1 MASASSYSIWKDIE
15 RRNKEDQ
22 RNLLQWQL
30 QARESILSFAEI
42 KPGDHLVQKR
52 YFALNLEVLEFDHHF
67 LCIGQV
73 KEDGKIKPII
83 IHYYNTL
90 WNAALTLFST
100 FFSKLGSAIENLGK
114 VQEMTLP
121 DPDFITDEDLQ
132 AGKVFRVV
140 WPEELRRY
148 SSDEVIRRAKRRKDE
163 SWYDLAKNN
172 CETFVM
178 KCLCDLEISTQ
189 VTPAVK
195 AACEVGR
202 LLVKTSRQ
210 VLFQG
215 FKVAVDNLDDIFLA
229 ATRGSPKGFV
239 GLGFGSGVTVV
250 SEGLQA
256 FHDISEAIKK
266 MDEGVMVKD
275 RGELIKEV
283 KDIIVSSVL
292 RSGGSIV
299 GMIAEQL
306 LIPIPFAACIV
317 GTLLGLWIAHFCS
330 KALINVEIEWL
341 DRLIDW
347 FLPEKHQ
354 TKA

>member
-1 MASASSYSIWKDIE
+1 MASASSDSIWRDIE
-15 RRNKEDQ
+15 QRSKEDQ
-22 RNLLQWQL
+22 RKLIQWQL
-30 QARESILSFAEI
+30 QARESIVSFAEI
-42 KPGDHLVQKR
+42 KPGDHLVRKG
-52 YFALNLEVLEFDHHF
+52 YFSVDVQVLEFEHHF

-90 WNAALTLFST
+90 WNAALTLLST
-100 FFSKLGSAIENLGK
+100 FFSQLGSAIENLGK

-121 DPDFITDEDLQ
+121 DPNFITEAHLQ
-132 AGKVFRVV
+132 AGEVYRVV
-140 WPEELRRY
+140 WPKELRRY

-163 SWYDLAKNN
+163 SWYDLANNN

-195 AACEVGR
+195 IACEVGR
-202 LLVKTSRQ
+202 VLVKTSRQ

-215 FKVAVDNLDDIFLA
+215 FKVAVDKLDDVFLA
-229 ATRGSPKGFV
+229 ATRGSTGGLA
-239 GLGFGSGVTVV
+239 GLGFGAGVTVL
-250 SEGLQA
+250 SEGLCA
-256 FHDISEAIKK
+256 YHDISEAIEK
-266 MDEGVMVKD
+266 MDKGITVKD
-275 RGELIKEV
+275 REELIKGV
-283 KDIIVSSVL
+283 KDILVSSVF

-299 GMIAEQL
+299 GMITGQL
-306 LIPIPFAACIV
+306 LIPIPVAGGIIGA
-317 GTLLGLWIAHFCS
+317 LLGLCIAHFSS
-330 KALINVEIEWL
+330 KALAKEEIEWL

-354 TKA
+354 KKA